1 MHDTWCLE
9 KCDPEKMHTDEHASW
24 SMQRASCTMHHAPC
38 IMHQASCI
46 MHHASWIRIMNIWIS
61 TSFIIS
67 KLRPAWP
74 VLNDLNLGPSVRLF
88 DTFKMYISE
97 HAGTV
102 LSGIQNLCWV
112 TDDRII
118 FYGSAKS
125 EYWNFNFCQQV
136 LQVGLIDRPGHRL
149 QIAVCVLIFEI
160 IV

>member
-9 KCDPEKMHTDEHASW
+9 KCDPAKRCTPTNMHHGP
-24 SMQRASCTMHHAPC
+24 CIVHHAPC
-38 IMHQASCI
+38 IMHQAS
-46 MHHASWIRIMNIWIS
+46 WVRIMNVWIS

-125 EYWNFNFCQQV
+125 DYWNLNCCQQV
-136 LQVGLIDRPGHRL
+136 LQVGLIDRPGQGL
-149 QIAVCVLIFEI
+149 QTLVYLGMFSSSR
-160 IV
+160 